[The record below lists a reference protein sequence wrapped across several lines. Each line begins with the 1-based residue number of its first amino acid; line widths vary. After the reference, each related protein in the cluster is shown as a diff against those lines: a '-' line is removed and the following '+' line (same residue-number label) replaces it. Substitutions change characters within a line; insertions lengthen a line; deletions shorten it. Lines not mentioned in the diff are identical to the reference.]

1 MQSQLVIG
9 SWKGIADQGLAPRE
23 LEAVLHCAN
32 NRTVKETAKEMHIS
46 PATVTKRLVSAKF
59 KLGVSSIRALVLESF
74 RRGLIAAVSCSAP
87 DNPAPQKHH
96 DLGSKHGALIA

>member
-9 SWKGIADQGLAPRE
+9 SWKGVTDQGLAPRE

-74 RRGLIAAVSCSAP
+74 RRGLIAAVSGLAP
-87 DNPAPQKHH
+87 ANPDPQQNH
-96 DLGSKHGALIA
+96 DQGSHDGVFLA

>member
-1 MQSQLVIG
+1 MQPNLVIG
-9 SWKGIADQGLAPRE
+9 NWTGVSNQGLAPRE

-32 NRTVKETAKEMHIS
+32 NRTVKEAAKEMHIS

-74 RRGLIAAVSCSAP
+74 RLGLIAAVSCAAP
-87 DNPAPQKHH
+87 ANPEPQRDHEQEFQ
-96 DLGSKHGALIA
+96 GVFVA